1 MAIDIEILTIG
12 NELLNGDL
20 ADTNTQRLAA
30 LLRQLGLPVRR
41 AQTVPDT
48 MPMIVE
54 AMRVAAARSEVVLV
68 SGGLGPTEDD
78 LTLEAAALAAGVRLV
93 EHEGTIARLRERFKS
108 RGFPLTPN
116 NLRQAR
122 VPEGADVFD
131 NPVGTAPH
139 VQLVLGR
146 ARLFLF
152 PGVPME
158 LARLAEDFLVPWLR
172 AHAPVVQYR
181 SKVFK
186 TFGKTESQVAT
197 LLESLP
203 RDGRMH
209 VAYRAHFPEIQV
221 SLHVE
226 EPEPTAAESLL
237 ASSAAHVREA
247 LGDIIYGESA
257 GDTLPAAVGAL
268 LAARGETVALAES
281 CTGGLVAKM
290 LTDVAGSSRYFVEG
304 FVTYANEAKESM
316 LGVNKK
322 LLLQH
327 GAVSE
332 PVVRA
337 MAENVRKKL
346 GATFALSISG
356 VAGPGGGTEAK
367 PVGTTYV
374 ALSNRERTR
383 TMHQVL
389 LGSQGSRDQNRI
401 LAAHLALDALRTELL
416 GIHETG
422 IPVN

>member
-1 MAIDIEILTIG
+1 MSAPDIEILTIG

-30 LLRQLGLPVRR
+30 LLRRLGLPVRR

-48 MPMIVE
+48 KAMIVL
-54 AMRVAAARSEVVLV
+54 AMQVAAARSAVVLV

-78 LTLEAAALAAGVRLV
+78 LTLEAAAEAAGVGLV
-93 EHEGTIARLRERFKS
+93 EHEGTVARLRERFKS

-116 NLRQAR
+116 NLRQAQ
-122 VPEGADVFD
+122 VPAGADVFD

-139 VQLVLGR
+139 VQLQLGR

-158 LARLAEDFLVPWLR
+158 LARLAEDFLVPWLSR
-172 AHAPVVQYR
+172 HAPVVQYR
-181 SKVFK
+181 SAAFK

-203 RDGRMH
+203 RDARMH

-226 EPEPTAAESLL
+226 EPEPSAAQALLES
-237 ASSAAHVREA
+237 AAAHVRQA
-247 LGDIIYGESA
+247 LGDIIYSESA
-257 GDTLPAAVGAL
+257 GDSLPAVVGAM

-304 FVTYANEAKESM
+304 CVTYANAAKTAR
-316 LGVNKK
+316 LGVDPG
-322 LLLQH
+322 LIAAH

-332 PVVRA
+332 EVARA
-337 MAENVRKKL
+337 MAEGARAAS
-346 GATFALSISG
+346 GATWALSVTG
-356 VAGPGGGTEAK
+356 VAGPGASEAK
-367 PVGTTYV
+367 PAGTVHLAVAGPAGTTP
-374 ALSNRERTR
+374 LFRKLPFDRER
-383 TMHQVL
+383 
-389 LGSQGSRDQNRI
+389 NR
-401 LAAHLALDALRTELL
+401 LAAAMAALDLLRREMLRSS
-416 GIHETG
+416 
-422 IPVN
+422 P